1 MMIPSLQT
9 YRILIVD
16 DEANMRNLV
25 RIHLKRNGYLVEESP
40 DGEHALNRLKEQPFD
55 LVIVDIMMP
64 GTDGWEVVQ
73 RIRQTMSIPII
84 MLTARSDKKD
94 MINGLSIGAD
104 DYLAKPF
111 EPDELIAR
119 ITALLRRSQFQL
131 AAQEVQHKALHF
143 PQLIIYEESR
153 EVMANGLP
161 IELTPKEYD
170 VLHLLATHPQRV
182 YDRETMIEHLWGLDY
197 DGDSRSV
204 DTHVKN
210 VRMKMEQAQLGYNP
224 IQTVWGIGYR
234 FNAKGTTDEK

>member
-1 MMIPSLQT
+1 MISPSQT
-9 YRILIVD
+9 CRVLIVD
-16 DEANMRNLV
+16 DEANMRNLL
-25 RIHLKRNGYLVEESP
+25 RIHLKRHGYLTEESH
-40 DGEHALNRLKEQPFD
+40 DGEEALAMLKEQSFD
-55 LVIVDIMMP
+55 LVILDIMMP
-64 GTDGWEVVQ
+64 GIDGWEVVQ
-73 RIRQTMSIPII
+73 RIRQTMSIPVI

-119 ITALLRRSQFQL
+119 ITALLRRSHFQL
-131 AAQEVQHKALHF
+131 SAQEVHHKALHF
-143 PQLIIYEESR
+143 PHLIIYEESR
-153 EVMANGLP
+153 EVVANGLHL
-161 IELTPKEYD
+161 ELTPKEYD

-197 DGDSRSV
+197 DGDNRSV

-234 FNAKGTTDEK
+234 FNAKGTAYEK